1 MAKAK
6 VLADRC
12 SITSEILTD
21 ANLERVSLL
30 APSVLTLK
38 DAENESTILYQVVRG
53 ELDTFTVNG
62 AAFKDGKSL
71 CTISEGIMSLDKD
84 ARENKIKLFLS
95 AVLTKIDAIEE
106 QVKAYLEDAEDLSEE
121 VEFLD

>member
-38 DAENESTILYQVVRG
+38 DAENG
-53 ELDTFTVNG
+53 ELNTFTVNG

>member
-1 MAKAK
+1 
-6 VLADRC
+6 
-12 SITSEILTD
+12 
-21 ANLERVSLL
+21 
-30 APSVLTLK
+30 
-38 DAENESTILYQVVRG
+38 
-53 ELDTFTVNG
+53 
-62 AAFKDGKSL
+62 
-71 CTISEGIMSLDKD
+71 MSLDKD

>member
-30 APSVLTLK
+30 APSVLILK

-53 ELDTFTVNG
+53 ELNTFTVNG
-62 AAFKDGKSL
+62 AEFKDGKSL